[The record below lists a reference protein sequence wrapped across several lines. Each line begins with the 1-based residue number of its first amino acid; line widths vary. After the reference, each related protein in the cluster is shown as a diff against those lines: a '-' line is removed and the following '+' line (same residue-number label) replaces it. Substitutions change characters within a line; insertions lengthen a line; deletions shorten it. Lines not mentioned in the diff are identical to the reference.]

1 MMTRRFLYALI
12 LAGLAGHTAA
22 ADKADDDKAVPHH
35 YSYIGG
41 HVSEYLPYHEEI
53 GPDFVEQVTLPGLQ
67 LGYRFSPAWSV
78 QASWERNNAR
88 REESGRKLDVN
99 NAWASLRHHLP
110 GDNALQLEPYV
121 GVNLGELTFETPNDD
136 DDETMLGIEAGVQKR
151 VQPHWVLDVGFRVPH
166 SLDNERF
173 DLQAWV
179 GLNHAFGVGEKR
191 RPPPA
196 MEEDSRPTLRDSDRD
211 GVPDTLDD
219 CPDTP
224 AGTEVNDLGCQEAD

>member
-1 MMTRRFLYALI
+1 MMTRRLLCALL
-12 LAGLAGHTAA
+12 LAGLAGTVTASDKTD
-22 ADKADDDKAVPHH
+22 ADKTAVPHR
-35 YSYIGG
+35 YSYLGG
-41 HVSEYLPYHEEI
+41 HVSGYFPYHEEI
-53 GPDFVEQVTLPGLQ
+53 GSDFVEQVTLPGLQ
-67 LGYRFSPAWSV
+67 LGYRFSPTWSV

-110 GDNALQLEPYV
+110 DGNALQLEPYA
-121 GVNLGELTFETPNDD
+121 GINLGELTFETPDD
-136 DDETMLGIEAGVQKR
+136 DNDETMLGIEAGVQKR
-151 VQPHWVLDVGFRVPH
+151 VQPHWVLDVGFRIPR

-179 GLNHAFGVGEKR
+179 GLNHVFGADRKR

-196 MEEDSRPTLRDSDRD
+196 LEEDTRPTLRDSDRD

-224 AGTEVNDLGCQEAD
+224 AGSDVDDLGCP